1 MYRWLVD
8 DSGNVTSKMSLRR
21 QLLILALFTLLLHI
35 PFLRQPVQGDEV
47 TYLEI
52 AANALKQPVTPLNF
66 SYVFQGRLV
75 DASGHP
81 HPPLNAYIAA
91 VPWLLIGRFSVLGFH
106 TFYLLFALGISFAA
120 YALASR
126 FTTQPLWAGLL
137 VAASPLVQVNTNTL
151 ASPEAP
157 GLAFLLAGAA
167 AFFFRRFGLCGIAL
181 ALAGLTALQALAL
194 PPILLLAYAWKR
206 ERPPK
211 AAWLAL
217 AAPYVALAAW
227 QGLQWTLTGR
237 LPAALLLGNVS
248 DPAFSRAPLKAASAL
263 ALLQHLGSLVIFAPL
278 AVRRLWG
285 VAPGLAAAAL
295 VRDYPWWERALL
307 VVFIALGVNALVW
320 LWQSRKR
327 EPVLASWCLLY
338 FAFSCVAFFAG
349 ASRYLLP
356 LVAPMVVLF
365 VQQFAQRR
373 RWIKLALVWSAFL
386 GLNLSFA
393 AFEFSRVYAE
403 IEPPPGKTYLVN
415 GEWGFR
421 FYMQARGGRALERRS
436 VPQPGEWIVSSEL
449 SLAGNYDSL
458 AEETA
463 IPIRTT
469 DLTVRTPLRLIDR
482 FAHSGF
488 SAASAGLLPFSF
500 SWAPLDR
507 IHHARTSPF
516 LDEPAEWIPTQFSGR
531 LVFLPRPGAAVRLP
545 IDAGESSLRFALFGQ
560 GKGQAAFRI
569 TTASGGVLF
578 EKITEIDGEL
588 WETHSVPLEG
598 TNEVVLTV
606 GSEPGLRAGWGEL
619 TPCCGGDSAG
629 PAPAGPAW
637 SFLKLGDIRSRPQLL
652 SGWHA
657 IEDGGW
663 RWMAQEATAV
673 LRVPA
678 DPPATFELQLYFPP
692 DYIERAGGPATVSVL
707 IDGRPFAQ
715 ETYNQPGGYRLVR
728 PVPDGLLTP
737 PESRMEIR
745 LNRVIPPTG
754 ADRREL
760 GAVVQ
765 EFGFT
770 R

>member
-1 MYRWLVD
+1 
-8 DSGNVTSKMSLRR
+8 MSLRR
-21 QLLILALFTLLLHI
+21 QLVILALFTLLLHI
-35 PFLRQPVQGDEV
+35 PFLKQPVQGDEV
-47 TYLEI
+47 NYLDI
-52 AANALKQPVTPLNF
+52 AANVLKQPLTPLNF
-66 SYVFQGRLV
+66 NYVFQGRMV

-81 HPPLNAYIAA
+81 HPPLNAYLVA
-91 VPWLLIGRFSVLGFH
+91 VPWLLIGRISLLGFH
-106 TFYLLFALGISFAA
+106 ALYLLFALGISFAA

-126 FTTQPLWAGLL
+126 FTTQPLWAALL

-167 AFFFRRFGLCGIAL
+167 AFFFRRFVLCGIAL
-181 ALAGLTALQALAL
+181 ALAALTALQALAL
-194 PPILLLAYAWKR
+194 PPILLLAYVWKR

-227 QGLQWTLTGR
+227 QGMQWALTGR
-237 LPAALLLGNVS
+237 LPAALLLGHMS
-248 DPAFSRAPLKAASAL
+248 DPALSRAALKGASAL
-263 ALLQHLGSLVIFAPL
+263 ALLQHLGALVIFVPL

-285 VAPGLAAAAL
+285 IVPGLAAAAL
-295 VRDYPWWERALL
+295 VHDYPWWERALL
-307 VVFIALGVNALVW
+307 AVFIALGGNALVW

-338 FAFSCVAFFAG
+338 LAFACVAFFAG

-356 LVAPMVVLF
+356 LVAPMVMLF

-373 RWIKLALVWSAFL
+373 RWMKLALAWSVFL
-386 GLNLSFA
+386 GLNISFA

-403 IEPPPGKTYLVN
+403 VEPPPGKTYLVN

-421 FYMQARGGRALERRS
+421 FYMLARGGRMLERRS

-463 IPIRTT
+463 VPIRTT

-488 SAASAGLLPFSF
+488 STASAGLLPFSF

-507 IHHARTSPF
+507 IHYARTSPF
-516 LDEPAEWIPTQFSGR
+516 LNEPGEWIPTQFSGR
-531 LVFLPRPGAAVRLP
+531 LVFLPRPKAAVRLP
-545 IDAGESSLRFALFGQ
+545 IGAGESSLHFALFGR
-560 GKGQAAFRI
+560 GKGQATFRI
-569 TTASGGVLF
+569 AAASGRILF
-578 EKITEIDGEL
+578 EKTAEIDGEL
-588 WETHSVPLEG
+588 WETHSIPLEG
-598 TNEVVLTV
+598 IREVVLTAD
-606 GSEPGLRAGWGEL
+606 SEPDLKAGWGEL
-619 TPCCGGDSAG
+619 TACCEGDAEEPPPEG
-629 PAPAGPAW
+629 PTW
-637 SFLKLGDIRSRPQLL
+637 SFLRLGDIRSRPQLV

-692 DYIERAGGPATVSVL
+692 DHIKRAGGPVTVSVWM
-707 IDGRPFAQ
+707 DGKPFAE
-715 ETYNQPGGYRLVR
+715 ETYNQPGGYRLVK
-728 PVPDGLLTP
+728 PVPDGFLTP
-737 PESRMEIR
+737 PESRVEIR
-745 LNRVIPPTG
+745 LNRAIPPTG

-770 R
+770 GHGGP